1 MNPETQKKLLIVGCA
16 IAIPTLAYL
25 FVRMAVSMNA
35 RQGSLPAGATP
46 VTVLTTSPTGP
57 CRAVPHWP
65 FHLRPTMQAG
75 TENSQ
80 AYPVGTELQ
89 ILQAPQGALTRR
101 GAKMY
106 KVKIV
111 RDGHEGF
118 VFLYDNEIVGDC
130 RPAA

>member
-1 MNPETQKKLLIVGCA
+1 MSPETEKKILIVGCA
-16 IAIPTLAYL
+16 VAIPTLAYL
-25 FVRMAVSMNA
+25 FLRMAVQMNA
-35 RQGSLPAGATP
+35 RQGSLTPGSTP
-46 VTVLTTSPTGP
+46 VTVLATSPTGP
-57 CRAVPHWP
+57 CRAVSHWD
-65 FHLRPTMQAG
+65 FHLRPQMQMG

-80 AYPVGTELQ
+80 NYPVGTEVQ

-106 KVKIV
+106 RVKVL

-118 VFLYDNEIVGDC
+118 IFLYDNEIVGDC

>member
-1 MNPETQKKLLIVGCA
+1 MTPETQEKILIVACA

-25 FVRMAVSMNA
+25 FVRKAVQVNA
-35 RQGSLPAGATP
+35 REGTLTPGSTP
-46 VTVLTTSPTGP
+46 VTVVNTSPTGP
-57 CRAVPHWP
+57 CRAIPQWS
-65 FHLRPTMQAG
+65 FHLRPVMQAG
-75 TENSQ
+75 TENAQ
-80 AYPVGTELQ
+80 TYPVGTELQ
-89 ILQAPQGALTRR
+89 LLQAPQGALTRR

-106 KVKIV
+106 KVKVV